1 MEARPRCV
9 LGTGAGH
16 AASFYFHTDGI
27 NETQTH
33 EPKAHKDLSYS
44 HPNPE
49 SSMVA
54 GGVCPKG
61 IFAILSPLGP
71 HGQDKLLPAGKGD
84 TRLSWVDKARVPL
97 AAQRQATK
105 SLAHATPQKTI
116 TAVVDAHLW

>member
-1 MEARPRCV
+1 M
-9 LGTGAGH
+9 
-16 AASFYFHTDGI
+16 S
-27 NETQTH
+27 
-33 EPKAHKDLSYS
+33 PKHIKTSVTPTPILRA
-44 HPNPE
+44 
-49 SSMVA
+49 VWW

-84 TRLSWVDKARVPL
+84 TRLSWVDKARAPL